1 MKSRLNT
8 PLKNRSDNIT
18 VIAKYKYILMVVVAG
33 LIIIATY
40 FLMKGAPLINL
51 GQANAMQVADLKSQ
65 WANGEVIAL
74 VRHVE
79 RCDHSKAPCL
89 DKADGITSR
98 GRDAAIELGK
108 EFQKLGIE
116 KTDIYSSPLTRTAQS
131 ALFMFGHASAEQN
144 WLINCKNT
152 MLHDVLQQKMKGRNL
167 ILVTHSECM
176 VQLEKSMKLSTSTTL
191 DYGISIFISKS
202 EAGGAPLA
210 LGFIDAQSWQ
220 SVFPN

>member
-1 MKSRLNT
+1 MKSRLDTT
-8 PLKNRSDNIT
+8 PKNGSDKSS
-18 VIAKYKYILMVVVAG
+18 VFAKYKYIAIAVVAG

-40 FLMKGAPLINL
+40 FLMKGAPLVNL
-51 GQANAMQVADLKSQ
+51 GQANATQVANLKSR

-79 RCDHSKAPCL
+79 RCDHSSAPCL

-116 KTDIYSSPLTRTAQS
+116 KADFYSSPLTRTSQS
-131 ALFMFGHASAEQN
+131 ALFMFGHASGERD

-152 MLHDVLQQKMKGRNL
+152 MLHDVLQQKVKGRNL
-167 ILVTHSECM
+167 ILITHSECM

-191 DYGISIFISKS
+191 DYGISLFISKPD
-202 EAGGAPLA
+202 AGGAPLA
-210 LGFIDAQSWQ
+210 LGFIDAQSWH
-220 SVFPN
+220 SVFSN